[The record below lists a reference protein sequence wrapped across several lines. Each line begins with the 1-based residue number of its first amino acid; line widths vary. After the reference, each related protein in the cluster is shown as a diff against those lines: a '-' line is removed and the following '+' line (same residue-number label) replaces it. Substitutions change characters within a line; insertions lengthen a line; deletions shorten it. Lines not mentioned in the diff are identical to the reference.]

1 MVALLHDNLVQFDVD
16 AVNLVTAS
24 YTRRWIR
31 GGRMNDGRTGGEVK
45 ETVLGLRPFAALRV
59 TMLVAA
65 LLLISLTTVPAQSL
79 SKRLDKRLDTPPFDK
94 SLWGVS
100 VVDHGGKLLYGRN
113 ERRLFTPASNAKL
126 IVTAVASALLP
137 PDFTVRTSLYAAGP
151 VIAGVLRGDLVLY
164 GRGDPAFSRRCY
176 ATDTL
181 IAGVCDRDPFAPL
194 RLMADTLK
202 ARGIRQVAGDLVGDG
217 SYFEAASLHPGWELF
232 DLNWWY
238 AAPVSALAFNDN
250 SLDFVWQPGVAV
262 GAPALIS
269 MWPDLGDVAF
279 ENRTLTV
286 APGGETDIGDRFFR
300 QPGTAQVWAEG
311 TVALDRPPRTESFAV
326 ADPNLFAARALR
338 QTLLDAG
345 IAVTGTTRSTTDSVR
360 YAAARSRPPLAETV
374 SRPVRDWIFPILNT
388 SQNLFAEMLLKQLGK
403 RFGGGGS
410 WKEGLAV
417 ERRFMIDSMR
427 IDSTEFHLSDGS
439 GLSSEN
445 LMSPQ
450 AFTRLL
456 RYIRA
461 HPRFATFA
469 PGLPQAGGT
478 GNLRT
483 RFFATPLAGRVRA
496 KTGSISGVNTLA
508 GYIERPDGKPLT
520 FAIEV
525 NHHAQPTRAVLA
537 AIDSVV
543 VEMGKGR

>member
-1 MVALLHDNLVQFDVD
+1 MTESGEAAGQ
-16 AVNLVTAS
+16 
-24 YTRRWIR
+24 R
-31 GGRMNDGRTGGEVK
+31 GGGADVTLSAAKGAMPGFC
-45 ETVLGLRPFAALRV
+45 PFAPLRV
-59 TMLVAA
+59 TLLVFG
-65 LLLISLTTVPAQSL
+65 LLLCALPPFRPSALSAQSL
-79 SKRLDKRLDTPPFDK
+79 SKRLDKRLDAPPFDK

-100 VVDHGGKLLYGRN
+100 VVDHNGKQVYGRN

-126 IVTAVASALLP
+126 VVTAVASALLP
-137 PDFTVRTSLYAAGP
+137 PDFTVRTGLYAAGP
-151 VIAGVLRGDLVLY
+151 VVAGVLRGDLVLY

-181 IAGVCDRDPFAPL
+181 IAGGCDRDPFARL
-194 RLMADTLK
+194 QLMADTLK
-202 ARGIRQVAGDLVGDG
+202 ARGIRQVEGDLIGDG
-217 SYFEAASLHPGWELF
+217 SYFEAAALHPGWELF

-279 ENRTLTV
+279 ENRTVTV

-300 QPGTAQVWAEG
+300 QPGTAHVWAEG

-338 QTLLDAG
+338 QALATAG
-345 IAVTGTTRSTTDSVR
+345 IAVTGTTRSTTDSAI
-360 YAAARSRPPLAETV
+360 YANARSRPPLAETV

-417 ERRFMIDSMR
+417 ERRFLIDSMG

-445 LMSPQ
+445 LISPQ

-469 PGLPQAGGT
+469 AGLPQAGGT
-478 GNLRT
+478 GNLKT
-483 RFFATPLAGRVRA
+483 RFVATPLAGRVRA
-496 KTGSISGVNTLA
+496 KTGSIAGVNTLS

-520 FAIEV
+520 FSVEV
-525 NHHAQPTRAVLA
+525 NHHAQPTRVVLA

-543 VEMGKGR
+543 LEMGKGR